1 VPQQLVI
8 QIPDQMNQ
16 AFLLSTLYRVVRRV
30 EVGHQYAR
38 EILEHSFN
46 SATFPGW
53 AIEKGHIF
61 HAGEH
66 PNITILAN
74 DMGTRFVNMQKPS
87 ATQSVQQAVI
97 RTGVRLGRYCLKF
110 ISCTA

>member
-16 AFLLSTLYRVVRRV
+16 AFLLRALYCVVRRV
-30 EVGHQYAR
+30 KVGHQYAR

-53 AIEKGHIF
+53 AIEKGHLF

-66 PNITILAN
+66 PNKAIPAN
-74 DMGTRFVNMQKPS
+74 DMRTRFVNVQKAS
-87 ATQSVQQAVI
+87 ATQSVQQAI
-97 RTGVRLGRYCLKF
+97 ICTGVRLRRYCLKF